1 MPSSTKHAEDDDE
14 EQEELEKD
22 NGSTKHSAYFQGR
35 LPLDINEILAWIF
48 SSKRRRRGQV
58 TGGREGPP
66 IAQI

>member
-1 MPSSTKHAEDDDE
+1 MAVQNTVRTLVHPI
-14 EQEELEKD
+14 
-22 NGSTKHSAYFQGR
+22 QGR